1 MEKIM
6 RPVWA
11 EIDLDILAN
20 NMRNIKKLAGN
31 KEVMAVVKADAYGHG
46 ALDVA
51 PCLLENGASRL
62 AVAMLT
68 EAIELRNNNITAPIM
83 ILGYT
88 PLYLGEDLINYDIE
102 QTIYDLD
109 YAKELSSLAISLN
122 KKAKVHIALDTGM
135 GRIGFLPNNESFN
148 AICEICALDGLDVVG
163 IFTHFSSSDEKDKEY
178 TQYQFNQIYDFINKL
193 ENEGI
198 NIPLKHACN
207 SAAIIDMPNTYLDSV
222 RAGIILYGYYPSNE
236 VQKENLSIKPAL
248 TLNVKELESGMY
260 ISYNRTFK
268 TSRKSKIATIPIG
281 YADGYIRTLKHDAK
295 VIVNGQL
302 APIVGNICMDQFMID
317 VTDIDDVNTG
327 DEVILL
333 GESNDIKF
341 NADDLAKCMN
351 SINYE
356 VLCLLKKR
364 VPRAYIKNGQ
374 IIHVKNNV

>member
-1 MEKIM
+1 
-6 RPVWA
+6 
-11 EIDLDILAN
+11 
-20 NMRNIKKLAGN
+20 
-31 KEVMAVVKADAYGHG
+31 
-46 ALDVA
+46 
-51 PCLLENGASRL
+51 
-62 AVAMLT
+62 MLT

-236 VQKENLSIKPAL
+236 VEKENQEIKVPFDYGFVCLGMKAYNPLYLQLKDYYQDKNGDVLEIGDCKRARRIIEGTQEGRNIIHLLKQKE
-248 TLNVKELESGMY
+248 
-260 ISYNRTFK
+260 
-268 TSRKSKIATIPIG
+268 
-281 YADGYIRTLKHDAK
+281 
-295 VIVNGQL
+295 
-302 APIVGNICMDQFMID
+302 
-317 VTDIDDVNTG
+317 
-327 DEVILL
+327 LL
-333 GESNDIKF
+333 
-341 NADDLAKCMN
+341 
-351 SINYE
+351 
-356 VLCLLKKR
+356 
-364 VPRAYIKNGQ
+364 
-374 IIHVKNNV
+374 